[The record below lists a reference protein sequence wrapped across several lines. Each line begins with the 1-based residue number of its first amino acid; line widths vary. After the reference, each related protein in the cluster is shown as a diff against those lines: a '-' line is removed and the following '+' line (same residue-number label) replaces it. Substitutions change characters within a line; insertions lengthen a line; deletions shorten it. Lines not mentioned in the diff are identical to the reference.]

1 MAKLN
6 NGRDGELFLGV
17 TFDMHHKVSKQ
28 GMVKRNHVNMNSNL
42 GLVWAKISLKVG
54 LKSIYAQEVLI
65 HAQDIRQ
72 FTSQVIQVIESP
84 ARMYGFPRENRT
96 ASGLERE
103 LALNFTSPELILRVR
118 QSVYLPDS
126 IRRNFDFNPSDSN
139 EMSIKQAL
147 AEAFNQDV
155 DSDFVRNEYK
165 ALSEIS
171 AGYEFLAVIDAGIGR
186 GSLTVRGEGPAMFLE
201 PDGEQLKGFMRDLRS
216 ETEMALMLG

>member
-1 MAKLN
+1 MAQLT
-6 NGRDGELFLGV
+6 NGREGELFLGV
-17 TFDMHHKVSKQ
+17 TFDLHHKVSKQ

-42 GLVWAKISLKVG
+42 GLVWSKIGFKVG
-54 LKSIYAQEVLI
+54 KKSIYVQEVLL

-72 FTSQVIQVIESP
+72 FTGQVIQMIDFP
-84 ARMYGFPRENRT
+84 ARMIGLPRENRT
-96 ASGLERE
+96 ASGIERE

-118 QSVYLPDS
+118 QSVYLPES
-126 IRRNFDFNPSDSN
+126 MQRNFNFSPSDTN

-155 DSDFVRNEYK
+155 ESEFVRDEYK

-186 GSLTVRGEGPAMFLE
+186 GAQTVRGEGPGIFLE
-201 PDGEQLKGFMRDLRS
+201 PDRVRLKQFMGDLHA
-216 ETEMALMLG
+216 EAEMALMLG